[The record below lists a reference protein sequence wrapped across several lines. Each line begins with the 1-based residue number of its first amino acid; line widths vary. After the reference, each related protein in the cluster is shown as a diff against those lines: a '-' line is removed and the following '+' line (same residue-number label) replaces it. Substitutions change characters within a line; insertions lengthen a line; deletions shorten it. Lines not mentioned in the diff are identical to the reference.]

1 MPRSLDPKVLRR
13 MSDAELREEVER
25 RRKLR
30 ARGATQERKKPSPPG
45 WLDEDEAAQVLQWYA
60 NLELAPGAQLDE
72 IDAAYERLVR
82 KFHPERHR
90 EPERKKA
97 AEKLLLRLE
106 AARDGLK
113 AYARRRS

>member
-1 MPRSLDPKVLRR
+1 
-13 MSDAELREEVER
+13 MSDTELREEVER

-30 ARGATQERKKPSPPG
+30 ARGAAPKKPSPPG

-97 AEKLLLRLE
+97 AEKLLVRLE
-106 AARDGLK
+106 TARDGLK